1 MIEPEALRAGSTPRQ
16 PALVSAGWRWLAMAA
31 ALAALLVAGA
41 ALWANAHRF
50 PADNSVEA
58 GFTRDMVVHHDQA
71 VAMALLIRD
80 RTDDQAL
87 KSLATDILLTQ
98 QNQIGQ
104 MLGWLN
110 VWGLPATGPE
120 PPMAWMGHPMEG
132 LMPGMA
138 TPEQMANL
146 EQLRGEAADIAFL
159 QMMIRH
165 HEGGLPMAEM
175 ALEESDNPQVRD
187 LAQAIVSTQQ
197 AEIGIMEGML
207 AQKGA
212 PANPASAP
220 EATPVAG

>member
-1 MIEPEALRAGSTPRQ
+1 MIEPEALRAVSTPRE
-16 PALVSAGWRWLAMAA
+16 PALVSAGWRWLALAA
-31 ALAALLVAGA
+31 ALVALIVTGA

-50 PADNSVEA
+50 PADDSLEA
-58 GFTRDMVVHHDQA
+58 GFARDMIVHHDQA
-71 VAMALLIRD
+71 VTMALLIRD
-80 RTDDQAL
+80 RTDDPAL

-104 MLGWLN
+104 MLGWLQ

-120 PPMAWMGHPMEG
+120 PPMAWMGHPVAG

-138 TPEQMANL
+138 TPEEMANL
-146 EQLRGEAADIAFL
+146 ERLRGEAADIAFL

-175 ALEESDNPQVRD
+175 ALEESKNPQVRD
-187 LAQAIVSTQQ
+187 LAQAIVATQQ
-197 AEIGIMEGML
+197 AEIAIMEEML

-212 PANPASAP
+212 PANPASVP
-220 EATPVAG
+220 MATPMAG